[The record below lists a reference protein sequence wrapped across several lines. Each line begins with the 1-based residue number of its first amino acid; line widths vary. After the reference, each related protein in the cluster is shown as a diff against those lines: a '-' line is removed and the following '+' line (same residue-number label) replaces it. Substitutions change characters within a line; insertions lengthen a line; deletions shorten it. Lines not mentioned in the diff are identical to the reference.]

1 MSFQQGLSGLSGAS
15 SYLDA
20 IGNNIANTSTVG
32 FKTGVTQFADV
43 YATSLYGSGSLQ
55 IGIGTKVADVVQ
67 QFTQG
72 NISVT
77 NNPLDLAISGEGFF
91 RMSKDGVISYT
102 RDGQFHLDKDG
113 YIVNSATQRL
123 TGFLADSSGN
133 IIGGAPS
140 DLLISLAPSPPK
152 VTESASLVANLN
164 SSDAAIAGA
173 IDPTDTDTY
182 NWSTSFTI
190 FDEAGNDHG
199 FVLYFQKTAS
209 NSWDVDA
216 YVNGTQVD
224 MDPGTAS
231 NTGTIDFTT
240 GGLVNQING
249 AAGAAVAVTVPSAT
263 LGTGAATMTFN
274 LDLTDFTQYGTSSGV
289 STLTQDGYTS
299 GRIASVSVDKEGLIL
314 GSYTNGQTQTLGQVV
329 TYSFRNPQGLQAIG
343 NNQYYETSDSG
354 QPVSGTPGSG
364 VLGNLQSG
372 AVEESNVDLTAELVN
387 LIVAQ
392 RMYQANAQTIRA
404 QDQILQTL
412 VNLR

>member
-199 FVLYFQKTAS
+199 FVLYFQKSAS
-209 NSWDVDA
+209 NSWNVDA

-392 RMYQANAQTIRA
+392 RMYQANAQTIKT

>member
-392 RMYQANAQTIRA
+392 RMYQANAQTIKT

>member
-199 FVLYFQKTAS
+199 FVLYFQKSAS
-209 NSWDVDA
+209 NSWNVDA

-224 MDPGTAS
+224 MFPGNAS
-231 NTGTIDFTT
+231 NTGTI
-240 GGLVNQING
+240 
-249 AAGAAVAVTVPSAT
+249 A
-263 LGTGAATMTFN
+263 
-274 LDLTDFTQYGTSSGV
+274 
-289 STLTQDGYTS
+289 
-299 GRIASVSVDKEGLIL
+299 
-314 GSYTNGQTQTLGQVV
+314 
-329 TYSFRNPQGLQAIG
+329 
-343 NNQYYETSDSG
+343 
-354 QPVSGTPGSG
+354 
-364 VLGNLQSG
+364 
-372 AVEESNVDLTAELVN
+372 
-387 LIVAQ
+387 
-392 RMYQANAQTIRA
+392 
-404 QDQILQTL
+404 
-412 VNLR
+412 

>member
-199 FVLYFQKTAS
+199 FVLYFQKSAS
-209 NSWDVDA
+209 NSWNVDA

-224 MDPGTAS
+224 MFPGNAS

-392 RMYQANAQTIRA
+392 RMYQANAQTIKT